1 MIEKIR
7 NFFLGSVIAKK
18 DALIKDLQKENSL
31 KVKVKCDKI
40 KCFENSDGFCC
51 CPFIVIN
58 ENGTCVESLSEV
70 VDMKDYFKAE
80 LSGVTKIIIEDS
92 DNGN

>member
-1 MIEKIR
+1 MVYICEAQNQKIMSRFKIR
-7 NFFLGSVIAKK
+7 QTIVCLVDYKESGIKKGDEVI
-18 DALIKDLQKENSL
+18 
-31 KVKVKCDKI
+31 V
-40 KCFENSDGFCC
+40 DGFCC